1 MYALHEE
8 SKQNFGAMTCVI
20 LVRDW
25 SSSLGQPQGL
35 YMMESRPFP
44 ETHVLKGEIIYAC
57 TKDKIR
63 HGSREE
69 KRIQLE

>member
-20 LVRDW
+20 LVHDW